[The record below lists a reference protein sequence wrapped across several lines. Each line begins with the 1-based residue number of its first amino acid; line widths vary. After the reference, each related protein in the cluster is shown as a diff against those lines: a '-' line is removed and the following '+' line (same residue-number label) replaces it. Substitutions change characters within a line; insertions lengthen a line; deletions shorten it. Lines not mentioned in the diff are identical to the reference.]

1 MNKKTIK
8 TITKSVIIILILLA
22 VVFALRAPASD
33 LNLFDD
39 SAKLEFVDDTG
50 LPYFSEM
57 DSYYNLRLTQNYID
71 HGYVGDIQ
79 YDNGTQWDMHRLAPD
94 GVATNYQ
101 MGIVY
106 VTSFLH
112 SIANMFGSYSVKE
125 VAFWTGAIIASLAV
139 IPAFIFGRR
148 LTNDYGAVVAALIV
162 GLAPNYFAH
171 TFPGFFDTD
180 MFYYFLPLFFIFFFI
195 EALRTD
201 NKVHKIIFAI
211 LSVISIGLF
220 SQCWSGYIFYIGV
233 IVAFIVIFLIAK
245 FLLYTDKGDK
255 STFSTRLKEV
265 IHSKDFL
272 TIVVLVVLG
281 LIVIVAFNGLD
292 FITGI
297 FGSVTG
303 LFGLQSAT
311 GGTGS
316 AGFPNV
322 YISVAEMQIP
332 SLLGAGMGSAF
343 LANSNGAVNGI
354 GGIVVLFAAIFA
366 LYKLVRRVFALRK
379 VKIGRESTA
388 KPKNKAE
395 RKAASKKI
403 DDKRKFNISLKN
415 LGKFDDKN
423 ELYAVRRTN
432 LIYASLFVAW
442 VIVAIAAITQGSRFI
457 TTIVLPVAL
466 LTGIFVGDAV
476 NYFKTKN
483 VKDILAMIIV
493 VVGAFLI
500 SYPLAQIMVLAGI
513 AAFLL
518 IIIVG
523 AVAIY
528 DVKGKIELSGDFKR
542 YVLIAVVIFAL
553 ISPTICGAYQTSN
566 NVVPGTSDAM
576 WNSMVWINN
585 NAPED
590 TVITSWW
597 DFGYLFEIAAD
608 RQTTFD
614 GGSQSGERAFWLGK
628 AMSTDD
634 LELSAGIFRMLNTKG
649 GAAVA
654 DLSEMG
660 MDSGKSTELLCKIL
674 PLPASEA
681 KTTLMDN
688 YSFSEAQADKLLEDT
703 HPENPR
709 PTIFVASSDMLQ
721 KAGWW
726 SYFGNW
732 NFAEQN
738 STNYQ
743 YFLPTSQLTIAPGQ
757 SGVLNMLNDSGIAFN
772 TVIDRNDGN
781 TSAHTEATYANNG
794 SQIMLNG
801 SEYNPLKAGVAY
813 IFEDGKLVSNSTVSE
828 DGNYTLFVLGYT
840 EDGTNGTSDST
851 YSYTVILVSNELAH
865 SMFTRLFI
873 LGDGGD
879 VFTRVHAEPGVTLW
893 QVNYNNTAAGG
904 SSK

>member
-1 MNKKTIK
+1 MNKQTLK
-8 TITKSVIIILILLA
+8 TITKSVVIILILLA
-22 VVFALRAPASD
+22 VVFALRAPAVD

-39 SAKLEFVDDTG
+39 SSKLEYVDDTG

-57 DSYYNLRLTQNYID
+57 DSYYNLRLTQNYVD

-94 GVATNYQ
+94 GSKVNYQ
-101 MGIVY
+101 MGIIY
-106 VTSFLH
+106 TTSFLH
-112 SIANMFGSYSVKE
+112 SIANMFGSYSLKE

-139 IPAFIFGRR
+139 IPAFIFARR
-148 LTNDYGAVVAALIV
+148 ITNDYGAVVAALLI

-220 SQCWSGYIFYIGV
+220 SQCWSGYIFYIGLIVVFVV
-233 IVAFIVIFLIAK
+233 IYLIAK
-245 FLLYTDKGDK
+245 FLLRIDTGDK
-255 STFSTRLKEV
+255 SQYSSRLQWI
-265 IHSKDFL
+265 IHDKDFL
-272 TIVVLVVLG
+272 TIVGLIILG
-281 LIVIVAFNGLD
+281 LIVIVAFTGLD
-292 FITGI
+292 FLTGI
-297 FGSVTG
+297 FASATN
-303 LFGLQSAT
+303 LFALQSAT
-311 GGTGS
+311 GGTGGGS
-316 AGFPNV
+316 FPNV
-322 YISVAEMQIP
+322 LISVAEMQIP
-332 SLLGAGMGSAF
+332 NLLGAGMGSAF
-343 LANSNGAVNGI
+343 LANSSGAVNGI
-354 GGIVVLFAAIFA
+354 GGILVLFATIFA
-366 LYKLVRRVFALRK
+366 LYNLVKRVFTLRK
-379 VKIGRESTA
+379 VKIGREA
-388 KPKNKAE
+388 NVKPKNKAE

-415 LGKFDDKN
+415 IGKFESKD
-423 ELYAVRRTN
+423 ELHSVRRIN
-432 LIYASLFVAW
+432 LIYATLFLVWIIAT
-442 VIVAIAAITQGSRFI
+442 IVAVTQGSRFI

-466 LTGIFVGDAV
+466 LTGIFVGNAV
-476 NYFKTKN
+476 DYFKTKN
-483 VKDILAMIIV
+483 IKDYLAMAVV

-500 SYPLAQIMVLAGI
+500 CYPIAQLMVLAGI
-513 AAFLL
+513 VLFLVL
-518 IIIVG
+518 VIIG
-523 AVAIY
+523 AIAIY
-528 DVKGKIELSGDFKR
+528 DVKGKFEVPGDLKR
-542 YVLIAVVIFAL
+542 YVLIIVLIFAL
-553 ISPTICGAYQTSN
+553 ISPTICGAYQTAN
-566 NVVPGTSDAM
+566 YVVPGTSDAM
-576 WNSMVWINN
+576 WNSMVWIDN

-608 RQTTFD
+608 RQVTFD
-614 GGSQSGERAFWLGK
+614 GGTQSGERAFWLGR

-649 GAAVA
+649 GAAIV
-654 DLSEMG
+654 DLNEMG
-660 MDSGKSTELLCKIL
+660 MDNGTSTKLLCEIL

-681 KTTLMDN
+681 KTTLMDD
-688 YSFSEAQADKLLEDT
+688 YGFSEAQADKLLEDT

-726 SYFGNW
+726 SYFGLW
-732 NFAEQN
+732 DFDAQN

-743 YFLPTSQLTIAPGQ
+743 YFLPTSQLIVPSGQ
-757 SGVLNMLNDSGIAFN
+757 SGVLNLLNDSGIAFN
-772 TVIDRNDGN
+772 VVIERADGN
-781 TSAHTEATYANNG
+781 TTAYTEATYSNNG
-794 SQIMLNG
+794 SQIILNG
-801 SEYNPLKAGVAY
+801 SEYNPLKASVAY
-813 IFEDGKLVSNSTVSE
+813 IFENGALVSNATVSD

-851 YSYTVILVSNELAH
+851 YSYTVILVSNELTN

-893 QVNYNNTAAGG
+893 QVNYENTAAGG